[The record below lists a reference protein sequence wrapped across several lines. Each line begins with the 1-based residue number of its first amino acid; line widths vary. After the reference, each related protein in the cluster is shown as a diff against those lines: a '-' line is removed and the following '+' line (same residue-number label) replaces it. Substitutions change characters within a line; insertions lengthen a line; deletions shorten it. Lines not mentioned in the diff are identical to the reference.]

1 MMFSRKPNDHGNT
14 GPSLEPAAPAA
25 GSTIRDAQR
34 GATAVVDQLA
44 DGAQALQMQGAG
56 AVERVTQRF
65 DALAHQ
71 GAQLLQDRAQRVLDR
86 AHDASHQTRD
96 YIERQPL
103 KSVLMAAAAG
113 AALMALASLF
123 VRSGRRG

>member
-1 MMFSRKPNDHGNT
+1 MMFSRKSNDNGST
-14 GPSLEPAAPAA
+14 RPVSSAA
-25 GSTIRDAQR
+25 GSAIREAQR

-44 DGAQALQMQGAG
+44 DGAQALQQQGSDV
-56 AVERVTQRF
+56 VERTTQRF
-65 DALAHQ
+65 DTLAHQ

-96 YIERQPL
+96 YIESQPL

-113 AALMALASLF
+113 AALMALATLL
-123 VRSGRRG
+123 VRSGRRA